1 VAFDKLRI
9 VRHTL
14 KHFRRVLAERGNGF
28 IIYLHCG
35 VLPSLADKPRT
46 VRAKRKG
53 RATVIQPGAMAV
65 MHQPSQAQ
73 NSTSQEAGQIA
84 DQTTPFARLIMHG
97 QTP

>member
-1 VAFDKLRI
+1 
-9 VRHTL
+9 
-14 KHFRRVLAERGNGF
+14 
-28 IIYLHCG
+28 
-35 VLPSLADKPRT
+35 
-46 VRAKRKG
+46 
-53 RATVIQPGAMAV
+53 VIQPGAMAV